1 MERQHSLNP
10 LVEVE
15 VEVEVEVN
23 VSVKVEIDVNLL
35 IRVEASISMGMETKT
50 TPIVLSNLSVKIV
63 VQLLEAVGF
72 VPIKVLKIDR
82 VFFFVETKRKRRL
95 VPLDFVSW
103 KNSIMGELASN
114 FITNLGKL
122 ERSSKCVRPYVFA
135 EDDTCSS
142 LNIDAKGDLEDDTVP
157 DPKASICISTKDL
170 FPA

>member
-63 VQLLEAVGF
+63 VQLLEAVGPLLGAI
-72 VPIKVLKIDR
+72 VVHATPTALN
-82 VFFFVETKRKRRL
+82 TK
-95 VPLDFVSW
+95 
-103 KNSIMGELASN
+103 ASN